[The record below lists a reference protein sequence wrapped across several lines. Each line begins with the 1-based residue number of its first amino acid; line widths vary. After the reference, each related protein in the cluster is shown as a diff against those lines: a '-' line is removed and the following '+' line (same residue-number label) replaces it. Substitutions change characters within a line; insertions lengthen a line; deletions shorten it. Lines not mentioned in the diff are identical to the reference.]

1 MNIIKYFFVG
11 GIAAAFD
18 ITFFFFFAKLTGF
31 NYLAIGAIGFV
42 FATLIN
48 YFLSIAHVFDS
59 GARFGKN
66 REIFWIFVVSLVGLG
81 INQVVLFYAIGVV
94 GIEVMSG
101 KIAATCI
108 TFFWN
113 YGARK
118 SFVFKPQGDLHID

>member
-1 MNIIKYFFVG
+1 MIIKYFFVG

-18 ITFFFFFAKLTGF
+18 ITFFFIFAKLAGF
-31 NYLAIGAIGFV
+31 NYLAVGAIGFI

-48 YFLSIAHVFDS
+48 YFLSITHVFDS

-66 REIFWIFVVSLVGLG
+66 REIFWVFAVSLVGLA

-94 GIEVMSG
+94 GIEVMLG
-101 KIAATCI
+101 KIAATSI

-118 SFVFKPQGDLHID
+118 YFVFKI